1 MVAEAARLLLC
12 EDDPRM
18 RRLLLKR
25 LQQVEDFEVVEAC
38 SAGEQ
43 VADAV
48 RAHHPDL
55 LLLDLELPGI
65 DGLGVLEA
73 LGAAGLLPQLEVL
86 ILTSF
91 RSELRVFQ
99 AMQAGA
105 AGYLVKGLAA
115 TALER
120 AIRDVLAGG
129 TVIEARLAKRF
140 WNHFSASQGRGSEDF
155 GLSAMER
162 EVLQA
167 VARGLSN
174 PEAAQALGASR
185 GSIKSHLSSIYR
197 KLGVKGRVE
206 AAVKALSV
214 GLIEL

>member
-1 MVAEAARLLLC
+1 MARLLLC

-18 RRLLLKR
+18 RRLLSKQLER
-25 LQQVEDFEVVEAC
+25 IADFEVIGAC

-43 VADAV
+43 VVEAV
-48 RAHHPDL
+48 RAHEPEL

-65 DGLGVLEA
+65 DGLGVIEA
-73 LGAAGLLPQLEVL
+73 LSAEELLPQLEVL

-115 TALER
+115 SVLER

-140 WNHFSASQGRGSEDF
+140 WNHFSACQGRGGDDC
-155 GLSAMER
+155 GLSATER
-162 EVLQA
+162 EVLQV

-174 PEAAQALGASR
+174 PEAAEALGASR
-185 GSIKSHLSSIYR
+185 RSIKAHLSSIYR

-206 AAVKALSV
+206 ASVKALSI

>member
-1 MVAEAARLLLC
+1 MARLLLC

-18 RRLLLKR
+18 RRLLIKR
-25 LQQVEDFEVVEAC
+25 LEQVEDFEVVGAC

-43 VADAV
+43 VVDAV
-48 RAHHPDL
+48 RAERPEL

-73 LGAAGLLPQLEVL
+73 LSSAELLPGLEVL

-99 AMQAGA
+99 AMQGGA

-115 TALER
+115 ATLER

-140 WNHFSASQGRGSEDF
+140 WNHFSACQGHGSADF
-155 GLSAMER
+155 GLSAIER

-174 PEAAQALGASR
+174 PEAAEALGASR
-185 GSIKSHLSSIYR
+185 RSIKAHLSSIYR

-206 AAVKALSV
+206 ASVKALSV